1 MEAAKPRASVQGPQ
15 NEDIDMS
22 TTGTDLRKVLMVV
35 ESERG
40 TLAKLDSLLGCIA
53 LAMEYDDEDDG
64 MDMDDGMDKSSY
76 SDVAKIA
83 RKMVQKV
90 MDGLDS
96 LNLQRAAAAS
106 VDPDVE

>member
-22 TTGTDLRKVLMVV
+22 TLGTDLRKVLMVV

-64 MDMDDGMDKSSY
+64 MDMSSY